1 MPVGKAPWP
10 GTPLFGRA
18 QPYAAS
24 LWEKCLTPQSE
35 WPVPLRFTRH
45 SGTIAGICH
54 NLSRTGWQVPRNAS
68 AQPRL
73 RGERHQKPTG
83 ILHLRRVSLFHTTVA
98 RAANRGAR
106 VFLLLLLPAFAAAC
120 TTTGS
125 GPGTSANAPWPMLS
139 YYQDM
144 YGEIEDNGI
153 VIPAVDVTK
162 IDRQYLRQMVDYPT
176 SEPVG
181 TIVIDPG
188 NRFLYLVME
197 NGKAMRYGIGV
208 AKAGLE
214 YEGDGVIGRKA
225 EWPNWAP
232 TLAMIEREP
241 ERYRP
246 LAAGM
251 LGGLTNP
258 LGSRAL
264 YLYKDGKDTLY
275 RIHGTT
281 EPWSIGKSV
290 SSGCIRLLNHDIM
303 DLYKRVPRGA
313 RMVVLGAGQ
322 PQPGTV

>member
-1 MPVGKAPWP
+1 M
-10 GTPLFGRA
+10 
-18 QPYAAS
+18 
-24 LWEKCLTPQSE
+24 
-35 WPVPLRFTRH
+35 
-45 SGTIAGICH
+45 
-54 NLSRTGWQVPRNAS
+54 
-68 AQPRL
+68 
-73 RGERHQKPTG
+73 
-83 ILHLRRVSLFHTTVA
+83 FHTTVA
-98 RAANRGAR
+98 RAAPRAAR
-106 VFLLLLLPAFAAAC
+106 LALLLLLPAFAAAC
-120 TTTGS
+120 STTGRS
-125 GPGTSANAPWPMLS
+125 PVPSTDVPGPMLS

-144 YGEIEDNGI
+144 YSEIEDNGI
-153 VIPAVDVTK
+153 VIPAIDVTK
-162 IDRQYLRQMVDYPT
+162 MDRQYLRQMVDYPT

-181 TIVIDPG
+181 TIVVDPE

-214 YEGDGVIGRKA
+214 YQGDGVIGRKA

-232 TLAMIEREP
+232 TLAMINREP

-251 LGGLTNP
+251 QGGLTNP
-258 LGSRAL
+258 LGARAL
-264 YLYKDGKDTLY
+264 YLYKDGRDTLY

-281 EPWSIGKSV
+281 EPWSIGRSV

-313 RMVVLGAGQ
+313 RMVVLGGGQ